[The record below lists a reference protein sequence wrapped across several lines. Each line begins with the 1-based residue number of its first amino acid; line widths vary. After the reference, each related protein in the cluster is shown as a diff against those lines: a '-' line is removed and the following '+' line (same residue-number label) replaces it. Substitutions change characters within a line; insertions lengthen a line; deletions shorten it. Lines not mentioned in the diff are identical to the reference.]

1 MAGQKPTAG
10 YLLLNHCEVECRRVL
25 DGWAML
31 NQVLAAYA
39 KPGADK
45 AALEMQFLRVK
56 SELARAIASLGGRM
70 AGDCR
75 FGNES
80 MNFLAGCTSLDQVYG
95 QSEVAIKKLQT
106 EWHRTFM
113 AMNEQLGEMQELQ
126 RRAGVHERVRFAGQ
140 EVYMPPPFPWKKV
153 LIQGGAVAA
162 VVLVVGG
169 GYVSRNFLG
178 IGAPAAGVGMEM
190 DPSLSDEDQVYVMMA
205 RMKAAFERRDLDRL
219 MSAFADDFKDVEG
232 RSKTALR
239 AFLQTVI
246 SSIGT
251 DAVKLETRDAKVT
264 FNADGSGTISPI
276 VVSTPQLSISIDVTG
291 RKVNGIWLITFI
303 DETKKK

>member
-10 YLLLNHCEVECRRVL
+10 YLLLNHCEAECRRVL

-153 LIQGGAVAA
+153 LMQGGTAAA
-162 VVLVVGG
+162 VLLLLGG
-169 GYVSRNFLG
+169 SYFSRHFLG
-178 IGAPAAGVGMEM
+178 IGAPKAGEGMEV
-190 DPSLSDEDQVYVMMA
+190 DPSLSDEDQVYIMMA
-205 RMKAAFERRDLDRL
+205 RMKSAFERKDLDYL
-219 MSAFADDFKDVEG
+219 MSAFADEFKDVEG

-239 AFLQTVI
+239 AFLQTYMSAV
-246 SSIGT
+246 GT
-251 DAVKLETRDAKVT
+251 ESVKLDTRDAKVN
-264 FNADGSGTISPI
+264 FNGDGSGTIGP
-276 VVSTPQLSISIDVTG
+276 VKVSTPQLNINIDVTG
-291 RKVNGIWLITFI
+291 RKIDGIWLITFI
-303 DETKKK
+303 DESKK